1 MDKETHNQNFLHWDK
16 VERFKQACPSGEV
29 FGPYMPVPEVECLR
43 CPDTTI
49 AKVIDKGETD
59 ENN

>member
-1 MDKETHNQNFLHWDK
+1 MYPKLKEYK
-16 VERFKQACPSGEV
+16 AERFKKAYPSGEV

-49 AKVIDKGETD
+49 AKAIDKGETD